1 MKDEKLHKPGDAAE
15 RLAELRSGKKPAE
28 STEEAG
34 LPNDEESKDKAF
46 SMVSAD
52 RLQKVML
59 ELRFKT
65 DDADAFPYSYLT
77 RARFNPST
85 GILLRFLEC
94 EVKITGRNLR
104 PLYSGLV
111 AQRVA
116 FIQEKDEMYAE
127 AEGATAGT
135 VVTRIAVEERK
146 E

>member
-1 MKDEKLHKPGDAAE
+1 MKDEKSPGPGDAAT

-28 STEEAG
+28 SAEDAG

-59 ELRFKT
+59 ELRLKT
-65 DDADAFPYSYLT
+65 ADADAFPYSYLV
-77 RARFNPST
+77 RARFNPSK
-85 GILLRFLEC
+85 GILLDFGVA
-94 EVKITGRNLR
+94 EVRISGQNLR
-104 PLYSGLV
+104 PIYAGLV

-116 FIQEKDEMYAE
+116 FIQEMDEMYAE

-135 VVTRIAVEERK
+135 VVTRIEVKERK